1 MPVAGSE
8 KATRVPCPTCGAA
21 VPWSAEAS
29 PWRPF
34 CSERC
39 RLLDLGAWFT
49 GDRAIPGEDKDR
61 VPPADETSAFPG
73 DRE

>member
-1 MPVAGSE
+1 MGGPAMT
-8 KATRVPCPTCGAA
+8 TRVPCPTCGAA
-21 VPWSAEAS
+21 VAWSVDAS

-49 GDRAIPGEDKDR
+49 EERAIPGETV
-61 VPPADETSAFPG
+61 VPPDIAPDSG
-73 DRE
+73 DPELN